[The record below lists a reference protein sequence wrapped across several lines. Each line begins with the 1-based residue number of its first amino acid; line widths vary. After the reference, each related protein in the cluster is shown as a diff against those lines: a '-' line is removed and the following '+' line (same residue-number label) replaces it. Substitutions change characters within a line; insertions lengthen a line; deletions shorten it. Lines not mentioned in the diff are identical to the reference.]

1 MQQQPWKRKKDGAL
15 FAGVCNGFAEAYK
28 TNVDLVRFITVLL
41 FFVSGGTVLLVYI
54 ILAIAL
60 PLDTNTDQSNYNA
73 ASKYKKEIPSVD
85 DDEYAFDPEDYKYK
99 E

>member
-1 MQQQPWKRKKDGAL
+1 MQQQPWQRKKDGAM
-15 FAGVCNGFAEAYK
+15 FAGVCNGFAAAYK

-41 FFVSGGTVLLVYI
+41 FFISGGTVLLVYL
-54 ILAIAL
+54 ILAVAL
-60 PLDTNTDQSNYNA
+60 PLDTSTTQSTYNA
-73 ASKYKKEIPSVD
+73 NSKYQKDIPTIE